1 MESKNEFKKL
11 ILKNVR
17 VIILI
22 MQWKLLVLILEVFAQ
37 MRNLICDIS
46 YKTSLIGT
54 IPLRVKF
61 NKTDEFVKI
70 YD

>member
-22 MQWKLLVLILEVFAQ
+22 MQWKLLILILEVFVQ

-46 YKTSLIGT
+46 YKTSFIGT

-61 NKTDEFVKI
+61 NKIDEFVKI

>member
-22 MQWKLLVLILEVFAQ
+22 MQWKLLILILEVF
-37 MRNLICDIS
+37 
-46 YKTSLIGT
+46 
-54 IPLRVKF
+54 V
-61 NKTDEFVKI
+61 
-70 YD
+70 